1 MPASMTG
8 RNAVQRSCRLRSL
21 DRTGTRARLPAG
33 AAPSIRRITVPASF
47 SIIRVEHS
55 DGSAN
60 GMQQEIQSHTGDA
73 GATESILRSIERF
86 GHDASILSYE
96 IIPQS
101 RARTRHTGQAAWTVR
116 AVR

>member
-1 MPASMTG
+1 VS
-8 RNAVQRSCRLRSL
+8 
-21 DRTGTRARLPAG
+21 
-33 AAPSIRRITVPASF
+33 ASF

-55 DGSAN
+55 DASAH

-73 GATESILRSIERF
+73 VATESILRSIERF
-86 GHDASILSYE
+86 GVDASIRSYE

-101 RARTRHTGQAAWTVR
+101 RARTRHSGQAAYTVR